1 LLSVNE
7 EYNIKNKEQGC
18 LMKYIRKTCP
28 VCGNQ
33 FVVLESMEE
42 KAIYCTLKCFLE
54 AQDKMGDNETSSM
67 PE

>member
-1 LLSVNE
+1 MKHI
-7 EYNIKNKEQGC
+7 IK
-18 LMKYIRKTCP
+18 ICP

-42 KAIYCTLKCFLE
+42 KAIYCTIKCFLE
-54 AQDKMGDNETSSM
+54 SQDQTSKDETSTSL